1 MSAGWALAPGVLRLR
16 DDRLAGGAPFRVVRL
31 SADGAAGIRTLL
43 GTADPAPASLV
54 GLTSRLVRY
63 GLLVGPAAGVDAV
76 GPVDDV
82 TVVIPAL
89 SAPGPVATVLAA
101 IPHGVPVIVVDDGSP
116 EPLQDA
122 LLRDG
127 PVPSRSGLTVLRHD
141 SPQGPAAA
149 RNAGA
154 AAAGTTWI
162 AFVDADVDPE
172 PGWLA
177 RLLAVARADAEV
189 VAVGPRIRSRAS
201 HGLGGL
207 VEQYAGGLDLGAVA
221 ADVAPG
227 APVGYLPTALL
238 LVDRSAFERAGG
250 FDEQMRVAEDVDLVW
265 RLGAEGA
272 IRYVPSVVAWHEP
285 RATLRQVLRR
295 RQFYGSGAALLEV
308 RHPGVVRHVDVS
320 VFSFVPWLLGLAV
333 RPWIAVLGA
342 VASVAVAPRMFPSL
356 PAGDALRLAAYGQGV
371 AFVSLGRFAIR
382 PWWPVTVALCII
394 SPSRRRV
401 LVAVAISGV
410 VDIVRRARR
419 DEDVSWQAMPAVVLS
434 RVLDDLAYSVG
445 VFQGALR
452 IHRLGPLLP
461 RVRGR
466 TKV

>member
-1 MSAGWALAPGVLRLR
+1 MSTAWAWAPGVLRLR
-16 DDRLAGGAPFRVVRL
+16 DDRVAGGAPFRVVRL
-31 SADGAAGIRTLL
+31 SADGATGIRSLL
-43 GTADPAPASLV
+43 GTTDPAPASLV
-54 GLTSRLVRY
+54 ALAARLVRY
-63 GLLVGPAAGVDAV
+63 GLLVEPAAGADVI

-101 IPHGVPVIVVDDGSP
+101 VPHGVPVIVVDDGSP
-116 EPLQDA
+116 QPLQDA
-122 LLRDG
+122 LVRDA
-127 PVPSRSGLTVLRHD
+127 LTVLRHA

-227 APVGYLPTALL
+227 GPVGYLPTALL

-265 RLGAEGA
+265 RLGAEGV

-285 RATLRQVLRR
+285 RATLGEVLRR

-308 RHPGVVRHVDVS
+308 RHPGVVRHADVS

-342 VASVAVAPRMFPSL
+342 AASVAVAPRMFPSL

-382 PWWPVTVALCII
+382 PWWPVTVALCIV
-394 SPSRRRV
+394 SPRRRRV
-401 LVAVAISGV
+401 LAAVAVSGV

-419 DEDVSWQAMPAVVLS
+419 DEDVAWRAMPAVVLS

-452 IHRLGPLLP
+452 TRRPGPLLP

-466 TKV
+466 TKL